1 MKSYILAVAALT
13 LLFSPTLGAQA
24 RFSAGV
30 IAGASSSHLSG
41 DIPENGSYTSKT
53 GFSIGLVAESEL
65 WKDIRLSIQPSFVR
79 RGTGLAYD
87 VGEEELR
94 DSAELTLDYFSIPL
108 VARFLTPGGS
118 WFVNGGLDLGFLLG
132 ADLKNVVTGSKSDVQ
147 SYINNVDL
155 MMLLGVGKNFQLEP
169 VVLSFELRYG
179 QSLLNAGANEQLTKL
194 VGISP
199 RFRSSGFQLLVA
211 LVYPL

>member
-1 MKSYILAVAALT
+1 MKPYILAVAALS
-13 LLFSPTLGAQA
+13 LLFSPTSGAQT
-24 RFSAGV
+24 RFSTGV

-53 GFSIGLVAESEL
+53 GFSIGLVAEYEL
-65 WKDIRLSIQPSFVR
+65 WKDTRLSIQPSFVR

-87 VGEEELR
+87 VGQEELR

-155 MMLLGVGKNFQLEP
+155 MMLLGVGKNFRLEP

-179 QSLLNAGANEQLTKL
+179 QSLLNAGANEQLTRL